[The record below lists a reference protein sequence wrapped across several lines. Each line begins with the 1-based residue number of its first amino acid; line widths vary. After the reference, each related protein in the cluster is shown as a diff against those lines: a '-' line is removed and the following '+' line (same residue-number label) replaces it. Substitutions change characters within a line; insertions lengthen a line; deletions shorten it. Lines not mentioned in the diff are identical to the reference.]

1 MENQPPLKQKDL
13 FDNRLRIP
21 VLATLPLYAGL
32 FAFAAIVVGWLD
44 FRYDGVT
51 RDFILGFSEC
61 WYDFTYTVRASFY
74 GYADFGMVC
83 RDLWELFRLA
93 SMESLCA
100 ALFLLLLPLTRR
112 EARIQCIPLIVY
124 CVCQYVHLALL
135 TTETRILAIPVL
147 VLFIV
152 TAFLL
157 TLLVL
162 GAFSAKHSVL
172 FSFLT
177 LMLMIIGPSL
187 FNEGIFYEYQKN
199 AADLYILSTVHL
211 GRALSALLLCFAYVL
226 WVFALSNNWNV
237 GFYAKG
243 QIIVLDIDGR
253 EILLDEKSFF
263 EREMLPLGAE
273 IVMEE
278 YMDFEPVDNTY
289 VQKPESVLDPS
300 ETVNVP
306 ESLIDIEE
314 DPYDEILRKRAAS
327 EEFLSDLQD
336 DRPI

>member
-1 MENQPPLKQKDL
+1 MEKQPPLKQKDL

-44 FRYDGVT
+44 FRYNGVM
-51 RDFILGFSEC
+51 RDFHLGFSEC
-61 WYDFTYTVRASFY
+61 WYDFTYAVRALFH
-74 GYADFGMVC
+74 GYADFGTVC
-83 RDLWELFRLA
+83 REFWKLLRLA
-93 SMESLCA
+93 SMESLCS
-100 ALFLLLLPLTRR
+100 ALFLILLPFTRR

-124 CVCQYVHLALL
+124 CICQYVHLTLL
-135 TTETRILAIPVL
+135 TTQTRSLAVPVL
-147 VLFIV
+147 VLCIL

-157 TLLVL
+157 TLMVL

-172 FSFLT
+172 SAFLV

-226 WVFALSNNWNV
+226 WVLALSNNWNV

-263 EREMLPLGAE
+263 EREMLPLGEE
-273 IVMEE
+273 ILMEE
-278 YMDFEPVDNTY
+278 YVDFEPVDNAL
-289 VQKPESVLDPS
+289 VQKSDRVLDPS
-300 ETVNVP
+300 ETENVP
-306 ESLIDIEE
+306 ESLIEIEE

-327 EEFLSDLQD
+327 EEFLSDPRD
-336 DRPI
+336 DLPL